1 MIYKLNAKE
10 HKEKLYDQ
18 KSLDFYDAIAVG
30 KSSNELGF
38 KSNSFSF
45 SVVLHEFGQLV
56 LP

>member
-38 KSNSFSF
+38 KSNSFFFLSC
-45 SVVLHEFGQLV
+45 ST
-56 LP
+56 